1 MTVLLRAVRLLHLY
15 QKQTAVAGY
24 GDVCKPYRMFK
35 MSAQD
40 PALPSPG
47 LLGDT
52 ESLRSGTDRHTVP
65 GSQGTCGQPG
75 RPRPWVPA
83 TPGRCRWRGRGLG
96 SAGNAPSGRQGAQEA
111 GGDRTEAQRGMGDR
125 RAAGG
130 SGKLG
135 SLSKGDGRAGLG
147 KTEAGRAHP
156 GDLVYVRLKPGRGWG
171 RGSGVE

>member
-1 MTVLLRAVRLLHLY
+1 MN
-15 QKQTAVAGY
+15 
-24 GDVCKPYRMFK
+24 
-35 MSAQD
+35 AQD

-52 ESLRSGTDRHTVP
+52 ESLGSGTDRHTVP
-65 GSQGTCGQPG
+65 GSQGTCGRPG

-130 SGKLG
+130 QENCGRCQRVTAEPVLG
-135 SLSKGDGRAGLG
+135 RRRR
-147 KTEAGRAHP
+147 EERI
-156 GDLVYVRLKPGRGWG
+156 RGTW
-171 RGSGVE
+171 SMFA